1 MPISTKTMPLALTG
15 KGDFACRCDARRFDV
30 GIQIFEQRMMHRHLM
45 VLAALLMETEIRR
58 SAYQQAIRCLI
69 QGHPEQ
75 KDRVPLAQVQ
85 QC

>member
-1 MPISTKTMPLALTG
+1 MAIAAEDVAGVFQALVRRVPGVAT
-15 KGDFACRCDARRFDV
+15 ACTVIVEGVVPESYR
-30 GIQIFEQRMMHRHLM
+30 

-75 KDRVPLAQVQ
+75 KDRVPITQVQ